1 MTAINCVPE
10 NAALSPAAVEREAPD
25 LPSVGEWVD
34 RQFDI
39 TLDGR
44 DRCGNLTALLFYR
57 VTGVPFLP
65 KMHQ

>member
-1 MTAINCVPE
+1 MAAINRDPE
-10 NAALSPAAVEREAPD
+10 NAALSAAAVERQAPE
-25 LPSVGEWVD
+25 LPSVGERED
-34 RQFDI
+34 CQFGI

-65 KMHQ
+65 KMDR